1 MSARRVGLA
10 VVLVLLC
17 SAGFGTAASL
27 ADVAP
32 LQWQPTAV
40 DVTRTMRP
48 CSSDMGLTTPP
59 VCWSVT
65 EDTSAWMAMPPGSP
79 YPWGQCTYYVGVMRP
94 DIWSD
99 RAPPSVDPLNDWDA
113 WTWAT
118 HARAEGLSVDGSP
131 RPGDVIVYSRE
142 AVDNNTGHV
151 AMVDGVGATDP
162 STGDLRLSIS
172 EMNFEGL
179 DDASRGQGD
188 TMTVEL
194 SRSDLVPGLVQFIHR
209 PGPGYTAPPW
219 PAGTSAPAGASLP
232 WATARTPSLA
242 VGVWRDQ
249 LATVSQSSAPAIATV
264 TTADGTVVT
273 RASVTPNRLVTLGLP
288 TGTYR
293 VCVAQ
298 SATAAWDAASACAT
312 AGWQAPVTATV
323 SLGRPHR
330 SGRRLAVPV
339 SLGPRL
345 PLALAAKGAPVVAE
359 VRIGLQRTDGRGR
372 AGAAA
377 TRTVYTRAWRL
388 RAGGQVLSLPLAASA
403 VRHAV
408 LHITV
413 IVRATSRIRVGAAQ
427 TTLRLG

>member
-1 MSARRVGLA
+1 MSARRIGLA
-10 VVLVLLC
+10 VLLVLLC
-17 SAGFGTAASL
+17 SASVGTAASV
-27 ADVAP
+27 ADVASQP
-32 LQWQPTAV
+32 WQPTIA
-40 DVTRTMRP
+40 DVTRTTRP
-48 CSSDMGLTTPP
+48 CSTDLGLTTAP

-65 EDTSAWMAMPPGSP
+65 EDTSAWMALPPDYP

-94 DIWSD
+94 DIFND

-118 HARAEGLSVDGSP
+118 HAQAEGLSVDGNP
-131 RPGDVIVYSRE
+131 RAGDVIVYSRQ
-142 AVDNNTGHV
+142 AVDNSTGHV
-151 AMVDGVGATDP
+151 AMVDAVGGTDP
-162 STGDLRLSIS
+162 STGDLRITVS
-172 EMNFEGL
+172 EMNFESL

-188 TMTVEL
+188 TTTVQL
-194 SRSDLVPGLVQFIHR
+194 PRSDLVPGMIQFIHR
-209 PGPGYTAPPW
+209 PEPGYSAPAW
-219 PAGTSAPAGASLP
+219 PTGTGAPAGATPP
-232 WATARTPSLA
+232 WATKRNPSLA
-242 VGVWRDQ
+242 VGVWRDH
-249 LATVSQSSAPAIATV
+249 LATVSQSSAPATATV
-264 TTADGTVVT
+264 ATADGRVVT
-273 RASVTPNRLVTLGLP
+273 RASVTPNRVVTLGLP

-298 SATAAWDAASACAT
+298 SATAAWDAAYACAT

-323 SLGRPHR
+323 ALGRPHR

-345 PLALAAKGAPVVAE
+345 PLALAARGAPVVAE

-372 AGAAA
+372 ARAAA
-377 TRTVYTRAWRL
+377 TRTVYTRPWRL
-388 RAGGQVLSLPLAASA
+388 RAGGQVLSLPLSASA

-427 TTLRLG
+427 TTLHLH

>member
-48 CSSDMGLTTPP
+48 CPSDMGLTTPP

-118 HARAEGLSVDGSP
+118 HARVEGLSVDESP

-151 AMVDGVGATDP
+151 AMVDGVGGTDP

-209 PGPGYTAPPW
+209 PGPGYTAPAW

-359 VRIGLQRTDGRGR
+359 VRVGLQRTDGRGR